1 MFLSLPNVTA
11 HGRVLSVQHNTTR
24 YTSSISLS
32 VVVSPVD
39 NVARCLSPRQHVPR
53 SPALVIRRSWLQVLP
68 TQDVRDLPGTER
80 KAPKPDVV
88 DAQARWAREAP
99 VGIRDRLLRAVVR
112 TCCFPQHPIPS
123 KRVLGR
129 YWYGFSFDTAL
140 RHVASRVS
148 GEVAGR
154 RLVCTRRFSVSTD
167 ASAEPG
173 HKLKLSQTDYR
184 TRMKRPTIYV
194 CPGSFPGEMSRRTAR
209 SFKFNYSNPNT
220 NV

>member
-1 MFLSLPNVTA
+1 MSCVRKRN
-11 HGRVLSVQHNTTR
+11 
-24 YTSSISLS
+24 
-32 VVVSPVD
+32 
-39 NVARCLSPRQHVPR
+39 CL
-53 SPALVIRRSWLQVLP
+53 
-68 TQDVRDLPGTER
+68 
-80 KAPKPDVV
+80 VV

-99 VGIRDRLLRAVVR
+99 VGIRNRLLRAVAR
-112 TCCFPQHPIPS
+112 TCCFPQHSIPS
-123 KRVLGR
+123 KHVLGR

-148 GEVAGR
+148 GEVAVR
-154 RLVCTRRFSVSTD
+154 RLVRTRRFSVSTD
-167 ASAEPG
+167 ASAETV